1 MTSPPSCETIV
12 NAVKSAAGDRVQA
25 IAIRQLPSGDSAVV
39 FPGGTDRW
47 YVKDVSW
54 ANDVG
59 ADVTITGPRVVLH
72 GVPAATLLHGAQNIH
87 DRLDT
92 PCPVLQVRPMIRRDG
107 PPARFG
113 SLYLTVATDA
123 DAALLIRDGVILDY
137 CLYRAVPYKQDTRP

>member
-1 MTSPPSCETIV
+1 MTSPLSCETIV

-59 ADVTITGPRVVLH
+59 ADVTITSPRVVLY
-72 GVPAATLLHGAQNIH
+72 GVPAVTLLHG
-87 DRLDT
+87 
-92 PCPVLQVRPMIRRDG
+92 V
-107 PPARFG
+107 
-113 SLYLTVATDA
+113 
-123 DAALLIRDGVILDY
+123 
-137 CLYRAVPYKQDTRP
+137 